1 MLPVD
6 ESLLT
11 PIDMKVR
18 PDDTPRD
25 IAYKELLKDQ
35 LAFCQSNSEL
45 ILKRANKLYDIVVNY
60 PDKNINFVKRCCRF
74 DKLEKVLQKY
84 LNN

>member
-1 MLPVD
+1 
-6 ESLLT
+6 
-11 PIDMKVR
+11 MKVR
-18 PDDTPRD
+18 PDDTPKD

-45 ILKRANKLYDIVVNY
+45 ILKRANKLYDIVVNH
-60 PDKNINFVKRCCRF
+60 PDKNINLVKKRCCRF

>member
-25 IAYKELLKDQ
+25 IAYKELLRIS
-35 LAFCQSNSEL
+35 LL
-45 ILKRANKLYDIVVNY
+45 
-60 PDKNINFVKRCCRF
+60 FVK
-74 DKLEKVLQKY
+74 VIVS
-84 LNN
+84 